1 MADPYAPVRVRGF
14 GDPGLNQGFGNL
26 AKMFAPPSIQDQY
39 ASSKAAEVR
48 QKMGG
53 IAELYRLAADPNAQ
67 PGDLDR
73 WGAVT
78 NTWSPTSGFVARDM
92 HDATTRRGQDVK
104 DATDRYGIGVASSDR
119 RYAVNVGSADTRRGQ
134 DLDDTTKRRGQDIN
148 ANTQVTTTL
157 LSPVAKDST
166 RFVPPDIATLYKLPP
181 LQSGVV
187 AAAPGEKN
195 YMPDGRVLE
204 GGVKPLTETEE
215 KAKIIAQL
223 SPEERR
229 AIGFGTTPVEV
240 TRDPTTGKPTP
251 MTRPQMLDTG
261 AVPVPDKSAQVFN
274 YRTPTGA
281 AGTAVFDPTANGL
294 VDSQT
299 RQPLPQGAQVQA
311 PSGVQ
316 NKEGLG
322 PTTANQTT
330 ANNKAA
336 GLDVMERTLEAYKTL
351 IANNP
356 GIVGVPGALRGT
368 AQNAVSVLQE
378 FGQAFGN
385 IAPEARVTADQAAAL
400 AQHIGAGSRDP
411 AIAQAR
417 VMQADLAYKWAQ
429 MQNPTGEVSRQA
441 FERALEVI
449 TGGTL
454 ANNKSALEAIEAMQQ
469 AVARER
475 QGVAS
480 LRNPGGSAPRPGI
493 GPRVLNLPDGR
504 GTVTITPVE

>member
-1 MADPYAPVRVRGF
+1 MADPYSPVRVRGF

-39 ASSKAAEVR
+39 ASTKAAEVR

-53 IAELYRLAADPNAQ
+53 IAELYRLAGDPATS
-67 PGDLDR
+67 GAILDR

-92 HDATTRRGQDVK
+92 HDATTRRGQDIK

-119 RYAVNVGSADTRRGQ
+119 RYGINVQSGDTRRGQ
-134 DLDDTTKRRGQDIN
+134 DLDDATKRRGQDIN
-148 ANTQVTTTL
+148 SQTHITTTL
-157 LSPVAKDST
+157 LSPVQKDAI
-166 RFVPPDIATLYKLPP
+166 RYVPPDIASLYKVDPMQP
-181 LQSGVV
+181 GVV
-187 AAAPGEKN
+187 AAQPGEKN

-204 GGVKPLTETEE
+204 GGKKPLTESEVKGQIIQGLTDAE
-215 KAKIIAQL
+215 K
-223 SPEERR
+223 R
-229 AIGFGTTPVEV
+229 AIGFGNTPVEV
-240 TRDPTTGKPTP
+240 TRDPASGKPMP

-261 AVPVPDKSAQVFN
+261 AVPVPDKNAQVFN
-274 YRTPTGA
+274 YRTPQGS

-322 PTTANQTT
+322 PTTANQTE
-330 ANNKAA
+330 ANRIEA
-336 GLDVMERTLEAYKTL
+336 GLNVFESTLTAYKDLLKT
-351 IANNP
+351 NP
-356 GIVGVPGALRGT
+356 AIMGIPGTIRGT

-385 IAPEARVTADQAAAL
+385 LAPEARVTADQAQAI
-400 AQHIGAGSRDP
+400 AQRIGVNSRDP

-417 VMQADLAYKWAQ
+417 IFQADIAYKWAQ

-441 FERALEVI
+441 FERALEAI
-449 TGGTL
+449 SGGSL
-454 ANNKSALEAIEAMQQ
+454 PNNASALEAVDALQQ
-469 AVARER
+469 TLQRER
-475 QGVAS
+475 QRVSS
-480 LRNPGGSAPRPGI
+480 LRQPGAMPPGPPNAPGVQTIQTPS
-493 GPRVLNLPDGR
+493 GP
-504 GTVTITPVE
+504 VTIRPRQ